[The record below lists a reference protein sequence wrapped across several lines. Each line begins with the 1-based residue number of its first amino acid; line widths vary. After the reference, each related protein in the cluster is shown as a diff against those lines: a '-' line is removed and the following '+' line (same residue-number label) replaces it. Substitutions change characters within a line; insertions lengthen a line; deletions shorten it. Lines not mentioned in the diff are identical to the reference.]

1 MDIGIIIGITLFLLV
16 IYGAYKIR
24 LLKKE
29 KPKINKE
36 CEHKVGWC
44 VRIKM
49 FWWFTR
55 YVFVCSDCGDVNYFP
70 MHKDFP
76 KLTIKIDGSRKRI
89 IVNRIKTPD
98 GTILTS
104 HSVHDYK
111 THEDAN
117 GKEYMVDGGHDYLRR
132 TVWQDAPFEELSVY
146 EDEPFEMIRLVLTW
160 GTYGKTG
167 DQPLT
172 FVALY
177 TMSDDH
183 IRAIIRQKQGAGW
196 FRDFMKK
203 ELIYR
208 IENDI
213 VVRDPDPASV
223 E

>member
-1 MDIGIIIGITLFLLV
+1 M
-16 IYGAYKIR
+16 
-24 LLKKE
+24 
-29 KPKINKE
+29 NNE
-36 CEHKVGWC
+36 CIHEVGWR
-44 VRIKM
+44 VHIKI
-49 FWWFTR
+49 FWWFTK
-55 YVFVCSDCGDVNYFP
+55 YVFVCSNCGDVNYSP
-70 MHKDFP
+70 
-76 KLTIKIDGSRKRI
+76 TIKGFPRLTMKMDKNRRKI

-111 THEDAN
+111 THMDAN

-132 TVWQDAPFEELSVY
+132 TVHDDDPYEELSVY
-146 EDEPFEMIRLVLTW
+146 GDEPFEMIRKELTW
-160 GTYGKTG
+160 GTYGKMG

-172 FVALY
+172 FIILQDMRDAHL
-177 TMSDDH
+177 
-183 IRAIIRQKQGAGW
+183 RAIIRQKQGAGW

-213 VVRDPDPASV
+213 VVRDLTPDGDSTG

>member
-1 MDIGIIIGITLFLLV
+1 MD
-16 IYGAYKIR
+16 
-24 LLKKE
+24 
-29 KPKINKE
+29 KE
-36 CEHKVGWC
+36 CIHEVGWR
-44 VRIKM
+44 VHIKI
-49 FWWFTR
+49 FWRFTR
-55 YVFVCSDCGDVNYFP
+55 YVFVCSNCGYIDYFP
-70 MHKDFP
+70 TIKGFP
-76 KLTIKIDGSRKRI
+76 KLTVQIDKHRKRI

-98 GTILTS
+98 GTILES
-104 HSVHDYK
+104 CHVHDYR
-111 THEDAN
+111 TYIDAN
-117 GKEYMVDGGHDYLRR
+117 GKEYMVDGGREYLRR
-132 TVWQDAPFEELSVY
+132 TVYEDAPYSELSIY

-196 FRDFMKK
+196 IRDFMKK